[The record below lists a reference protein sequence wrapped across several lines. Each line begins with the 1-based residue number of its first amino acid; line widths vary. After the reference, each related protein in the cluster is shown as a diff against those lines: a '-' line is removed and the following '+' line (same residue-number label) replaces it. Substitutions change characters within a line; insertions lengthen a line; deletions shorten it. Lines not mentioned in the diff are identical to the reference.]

1 MAANTIED
9 LLVNVLKN
17 TSQWTQTLVAKVS
30 GKYLQQYRNNI
41 VKERPPWPSG

>member
-9 LLVNVLKN
+9 LFVNVLKN
-17 TSQWTQTLVAKVS
+17 TSQTLVAKVS

>member
-17 TSQWTQTLVAKVS
+17 TSQWTHTLVAKIS
-30 GKYLQQYRNNI
+30 GTASI
-41 VKERPPWPSG
+41 